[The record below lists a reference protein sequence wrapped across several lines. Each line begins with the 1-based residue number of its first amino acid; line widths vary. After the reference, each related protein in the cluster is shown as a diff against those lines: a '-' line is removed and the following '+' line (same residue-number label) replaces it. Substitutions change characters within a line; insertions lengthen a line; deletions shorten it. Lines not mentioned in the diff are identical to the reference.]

1 VTFIAVLEGD
11 GAACDAMYDALE
23 DVGLAHRTEIFET
36 AVEAIAWLDE
46 NLTRVSLIC
55 LDDAPDG
62 GQAVADWLATKRA
75 ECPVLLHGGTSR
87 QSALA
92 KAGWTVDVPP
102 AGRGPEWIRRTW
114 IHSVHEIVGL
124 GA

>member
-1 VTFIAVLEGD
+1 MTFIAILESD

-23 DVGLAHRTEIFET
+23 EVGLAHRSEIFGT
-36 AVEAIAWLDE
+36 AAEAIVWLDE

-55 LDDAPDG
+55 LDDLPEG
-62 GQAVADWLATKRA
+62 GHLVAEWLATKRG
-75 ECPVLLHGGTSR
+75 ECPILLHGDASR
-87 QSALA
+87 QAALTE
-92 KAGWTVDVPP
+92 AGWEVEVPP
-102 AGRGPEWIRRTW
+102 PGSGKDWIRRTW